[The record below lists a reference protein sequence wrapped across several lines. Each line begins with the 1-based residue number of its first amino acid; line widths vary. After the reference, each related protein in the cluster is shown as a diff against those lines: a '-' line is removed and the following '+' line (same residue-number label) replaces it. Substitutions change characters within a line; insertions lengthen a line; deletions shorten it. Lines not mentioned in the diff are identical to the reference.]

1 MKIWGRDRPGQILT
15 IILIAAIM
23 AGLAALG
30 YTLATTYESE
40 NFSEFYILGQDGL
53 AENYPAKLTVGERA
67 SVIAGISN
75 YEGKESSY
83 RLKIVMENK
92 NIAELGPILLAD
104 DETWEDSV
112 FWIPEVAGD
121 NQKVEFS
128 LYKDDDVQPILEP
141 LHLWVDVNETSN

>member
-1 MKIWGRDRPGQILT
+1 MKLLGQDRPSQILT
-15 IILIAAIM
+15 IILIAAIV
-23 AGLAALG
+23 AGLTALG

-40 NFSEFYILGQDGL
+40 KFSEFYILGQDGL